1 MMAAG
6 EVTDA
11 VALMRATLSGVEKQ
25 WRTFVPEAREALTA
39 IQRAGWRLD
48 PPVEFVP
55 QTPNT
60 TATGNA

>member
-39 IQRAGWRLD
+39 IQRAG
-48 PPVEFVP
+48 
-55 QTPNT
+55 
-60 TATGNA
+60 